1 MDDQTPFYYKFKM
14 RFRGLGLYS
23 NIEREKNG
31 GEREKS
37 LVKTWGRPLAEE
49 KDIEEEEFVRR

>member
-1 MDDQTPFYYKFKM
+1 M

-23 NIEREKNG
+23 NVEREKIG

-37 LVKTWGRPLAEE
+37 LAKTWGRPFVEE
-49 KDIEEEEFVRR
+49 KDIEEEEITRR